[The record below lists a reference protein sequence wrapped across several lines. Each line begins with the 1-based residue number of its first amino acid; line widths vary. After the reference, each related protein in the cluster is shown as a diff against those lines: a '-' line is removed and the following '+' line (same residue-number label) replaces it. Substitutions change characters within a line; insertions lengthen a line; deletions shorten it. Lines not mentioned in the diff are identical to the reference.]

1 VARVISDYYKI
12 LRTPRNALHQ
22 RMTRENTT
30 LETFLRGELTPMVMN
45 HMTVFLGRQRVTADH
60 NADQCTADDADLLE
74 RAVENLRRFWFVGL
88 TESYA
93 ADLTRLAELTG
104 LPLQELHVNEPP
116 GVSSERRN
124 IAPHL
129 VRRCAEINGMDT
141 LLYHHA
147 ALIHENQDPEP
158 LDDALRTRGRQPVP
172 DAD

>member
-1 VARVISDYYKI
+1 
-12 LRTPRNALHQ
+12 
-22 RMTRENTT
+22 RE
-30 LETFLRGELTPMVMN
+30 
-45 HMTVFLGRQRVTADH
+45 RVTEGH
-60 NADQCTADDADLLE
+60 NADQCTPDDTDLLE

-104 LPLQELHVNEPP
+104 LPLQELRVNKPP
-116 GVSSERRN
+116 AASSERRN

-129 VRRCAEINGMDT
+129 IRRCAEMNRMDT

-158 LDDALRTRGRQPVP
+158 FGDARRARGWQPTRAPSG
-172 DAD
+172 D